1 MYGPAPAPGP
11 SPLICREDDGT
22 FRRFR
27 AAWRRR
33 LLLHGPVGSSKS
45 TIARLLKKGLEVYSR
60 TDEGM
65 VFAYSWKGPEGV
77 WQKCPMHEE
86 PLHLVPLDLRASFLA
101 RYKEIN
107 KGQHYQ
113 VHIKG

>member
-45 TIARLLKKGLEVYSR
+45 TIARLLKKGLEQYSR

-65 VFAYSWKGPEGV
+65 LFSFSWKGDAPAT
-77 WQKCPMHEE
+77 WHKRPMHEE
-86 PLHLVPLDLRASFLA
+86 PLRLIPLALRAGVRSRL
-101 RYKEIN
+101 KES
-107 KGQHYQ
+107 
-113 VHIKG
+113 